1 MSWKVT
7 AYPRSMFKG
16 PTEFSRDSEAEA
28 IELARFLCTLA
39 WCGGAVVTRPDG
51 IPCRYIH

>member
-16 PTEFSRDSEAEA
+16 PTEFARDSEAEA